1 MMNEELRKKLY
12 FDHDVK
18 FRNPAFVVD
27 LKNVLSYIQYTKER
41 PLTSL
46 EELELQ
52 ECLEN
57 LRKGGFSN
65 VVEALGF

>member
-1 MMNEELRKKLY
+1 MKEAKLY
-12 FDHDVK
+12 YDHKDLRIK
-18 FRNPAFVVD
+18 NPAFLVD
-27 LKNVLSYIQYTKER
+27 LKNVLSYIEYTKER

-52 ECLEN
+52 ECLKY
-57 LRKGGFSN
+57 LREGGFGN